1 MVVSKVEDYYCTKC
15 GASLNEQDGFDSEYG
30 VWTCTECGAELYDEN
45 MYDGDLYPEVIWYCD
60 DCGAVLNKQSGFSDY
75 FSSWMCSKCGFI
87 NTISEDEIYES
98 EEDYERSKAEKA
110 EYENNIENYDYED
123 CNDYNYDND
132 CDDDDYY
139 DDNYNEEES
148 DKNHSATQVDL
159 ESELEHALYA
169 TRGKRIK
176 AFIFNK
182 KKIKIEY
189 ASSEL
194 IGKNYRDVILL
205 LTRVGFKKVRKRAL
219 KDLYI
224 ENCHKIYETDNIDIS
239 GIKHFEKNDIFPYN
253 SDIIVTYHEKKEVT
267 FPYSSKSVKK
277 CNFKNLKEELQNIGF
292 TNIYEKPIPD
302 LITGWLKK
310 ADSIEEVSVA
320 GNIKFKDKMQ
330 YPYDEKI
337 IIKYHTFNRK

>member
-1 MVVSKVEDYYCTKC
+1 MVIIVEDYYCTRC
-15 GASLNEQDGFDSEYG
+15 GASLNEQDGFDPEYG
-30 VWTCTECGAELYDEN
+30 VWTCTECGAELYDNN
-45 MYDGDLYPEVIWYCD
+45 MYNGDLYPDIIWYCD
-60 DCGAVLNKQSGFSDY
+60 SCGAVLNKQSGFSDY
-75 FSSWMCSKCGFI
+75 FSSWICSECGFT

-110 EYENNIENYDYED
+110 KYENGIENYYYED
-123 CNDYNYDND
+123 YNDDDYDDDCN
-132 CDDDDYY
+132 DDYY
-139 DDNYNEEES
+139 DENYNEEES

-176 AFIFNK
+176 AFIFSK

-205 LTRVGFKKVRKRAL
+205 LTRVGFKKVRGRAL

-224 ENCHKIYETDNIDIS
+224 ENCHKIYETDNIAIS
-239 GIKHFEKNDIFPYN
+239 GIEHFEKNDVFSYN
-253 SDIIVTYHEKKEVT
+253 SDIIVTYHEKKEFV

-277 CNFKNLKEELQNIGF
+277 YHFNNLKEELNQIGF
-292 TNIYEKPIPD
+292 TNIYEEQIPD
-302 LITGWLKK
+302 LITGWIKK
-310 ADSIEEVSVA
+310 YGSVEEVSVA
-320 GNIKFKDKMQ
+320 GNIKFNDKIQ

-337 IIKYHTFNRK
+337 IIKYHTFKRK